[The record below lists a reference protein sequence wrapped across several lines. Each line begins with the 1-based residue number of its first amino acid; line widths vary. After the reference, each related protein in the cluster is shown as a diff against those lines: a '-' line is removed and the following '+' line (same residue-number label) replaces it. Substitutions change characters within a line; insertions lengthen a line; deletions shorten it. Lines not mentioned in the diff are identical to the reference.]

1 MFGAIAQRMPVQE
14 YSSTSAISG
23 PRRPTRSAQ
32 IPKSKA
38 PNGLMT
44 RVAVVRKASW
54 VGLAP
59 KVLSWAMSD
68 RTRTI
73 MK

>member
-1 MFGAIAQRMPVQE
+1 MFGAIAQRIPVQE
-14 YSSTSAISG
+14 YSRTSAISG

-32 IPKSKA
+32 IPKITA
-38 PNGLMT
+38 PNGLIT
-44 RVAVVRKASW
+44 SVAVVRKASS
-54 VGLAP
+54 VALAP
-59 KVLSWAMSD
+59 KVLSWAMSV

>member
-32 IPKSKA
+32 IPNRKA
-38 PNGLMT
+38 PNGLIT
-44 RVAVVRKASW
+44 SVAVVRKASW

-59 KVLSWAMSD
+59 KFGSLAMSD